1 MAGNIDKRKF
11 LLAAAAGAISIS
23 FFFGLFTSAPSGAS
37 GASSA
42 SGTVEISGVIEYKKI
57 GLSFKNSGKID
68 RMNVDEGFKVKKGE
82 IIAALDTSDLEI
94 QKKKA
99 ENALLYAESL
109 KPQIEALIEFQKAN
123 HQSQTLLAQANIS
136 AAQARLDEAL
146 AGNREQQIEQ
156 ARAALNKA
164 SIELEKLS
172 KDYKRYLE
180 LSKSGSVTTQSLD
193 TVKSQLLAAEQL
205 KRSAE
210 EQYNLLKEGA
220 RRETIAVM
228 KAGVEQA
235 RAQLKGAEAL
245 AFQAKKAECDLESLK
260 REIEVKKS
268 DIDSITNKLN
278 DSILQAP
285 EDGIIIEKISET
297 SEVVGSASSV
307 AVLANLT
314 DVWVRGYIPEEDM
327 GKIKIGHKAQ
337 IVSDSFPEKTYGGYV
352 SYISPEAEFT
362 PKNVQTKRE
371 RVKLVYRVKINVD
384 NSSQELKLGMPVDVK
399 IIL

>member
-1 MAGNIDKRKF
+1 MTADFKNRKF
-11 LLAAAAGAISIS
+11 MIIIIASVIALSAFLSRVPFEITGAKN
-23 FFFGLFTSAPSGAS
+23 ARGAS
-37 GASSA
+37 EN
-42 SGTVEISGVIEYKKI
+42 VEISGVIEYKKI
-57 GLSFKNSGKID
+57 GLSFKNPGKIEQ
-68 RMNVDEGFKVKKGE
+68 MNIDEGFSVKKGD
-82 IIAALDTSDLEI
+82 IIARLDTSDLEI

-109 KPQIEALIEFQKAN
+109 KPQIEAMIEFQKAN
-123 HQSQTLLAQANIS
+123 HKSQLMLAEANIS

-156 ARAALNKA
+156 ANAALNKA

-172 KDYKRYLE
+172 KDYKRYTE

-210 EQYNLLKEGA
+210 EQYNLIKEGA
-220 RRETIAVM
+220 RRETIAIM

-235 RAQLKGAEAL
+235 KAQLKGAEAL
-245 AFQAKKAECDLESLK
+245 AFQARKAECDLESLK

-268 DIDSITNKLN
+268 DVDLISNKLS
-278 DSILQAP
+278 DSILSAP

-297 SEVVGSASSV
+297 SEVVGTASSV
-307 AVLANLT
+307 AILANLK

-337 IVSDSFPEKTYGGYV
+337 IISDSYPDKTYNGYV

>member
-1 MAGNIDKRKF
+1 MAGSIDKRKL

-23 FFFGLFTSAPSGAS
+23 FFFGLFASAPIGASGAS
-37 GASSA
+37 GAA
-42 SGTVEISGVIEYKKI
+42 GAVEISGVIEYKKI
-57 GLSFKNSGKID
+57 GLSFKNSGKIE

-82 IIAALDTSDLEI
+82 IIASLDTSDLEI

-123 HQSQTLLAQANIS
+123 HKSQLMLAEANIS

-268 DIDSITNKLN
+268 DIDSIVNKLN
-278 DSILQAP
+278 DSLLTAP

-314 DVWVRGYIPEEDM
+314 DVWV
-327 GKIKIGHKAQ
+327 
-337 IVSDSFPEKTYGGYV
+337 
-352 SYISPEAEFT
+352 
-362 PKNVQTKRE
+362 
-371 RVKLVYRVKINVD
+371 
-384 NSSQELKLGMPVDVK
+384 
-399 IIL
+399 